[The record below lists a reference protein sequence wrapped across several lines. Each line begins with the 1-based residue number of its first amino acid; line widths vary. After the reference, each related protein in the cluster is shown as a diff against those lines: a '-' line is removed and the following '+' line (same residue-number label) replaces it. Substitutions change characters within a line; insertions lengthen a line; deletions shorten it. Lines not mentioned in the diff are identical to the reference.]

1 MSLRITLLAPFLAAC
16 LIGCENL
23 NHGRSAVWVRS
34 DQSVQPEAA
43 EYRST
48 LSARDLARIEGYYDD
63 VFNLRDRPT
72 GRYWRVSLTYE
83 EVGRPS
89 KPMWTG
95 SVVGSLPVVAISRH
109 ESGGEHYWLGFSY
122 DAARKP
128 FTQVTLSPPSA
139 KYDYRWYTSGY
150 LGAGRWVVR
159 RWTDDPQSTSD
170 PSDLR
175 FKGRIVLE
183 IVDLPN

>member
-1 MSLRITLLAPFLAAC
+1 
-16 LIGCENL
+16 
-23 NHGRSAVWVRS
+23 
-34 DQSVQPEAA
+34 VQPKAA
-43 EYRST
+43 DYRST

-72 GRYWRVSLTYE
+72 GRNWRVSLTYE

-95 SVVGSLPVVAISRH
+95 SVAGSLPVVAISRH

-122 DAARKP
+122 DADRKP